1 MILQVLQHALK
12 QGASDIIISPG
23 NFPAIKKSG
32 EIVYLENFW
41 KVSWEALKNE
51 IFDIIPEKLKE
62 EFVAEMEIDFSIQAD
77 QLGRFRVNGF
87 KQKSW
92 YGLVFRIIADTI
104 PEFDTLNIPEII
116 KSFSNRKAG
125 LVLIT
130 GWVGSGKS
138 TTLTS
143 LINEINK
150 KYKKHIITIEDP
162 IEFVHESK
170 TSLIEQREVG
180 NSTHSFEN
188 GLKYAL
194 RQASDVIMVEM
205 KNHISEHK

>member
-1 MILQVLQHALK
+1 MISQVLHKAIEQW
-12 QGASDIIISPG
+12 ASDIIISPG

-32 EIVYLENFW
+32 EVVYLEDFW
-41 KVSWEALKNE
+41 KVSGESLKNE
-51 IFDIIPEKLKE
+51 IFDIIPEKLKQ
-62 EFVAEMEIDFSIQAD
+62 EFIDEMEIDFSVQAD

-92 YGLVFRIIADTI
+92 YGLVFRIIADSI
-104 PEFDTLNIPEII
+104 PEFDSLNIPEII

-138 TTLTS
+138 TTLAS

-150 KYKKHIITIEDP
+150 NYKKHTP
-162 IEFVHESK
+162 YPSH
-170 TSLIEQREVG
+170 
-180 NSTHSFEN
+180 
-188 GLKYAL
+188 
-194 RQASDVIMVEM
+194 
-205 KNHISEHK
+205 